1 LNTGELLLDI
11 SVTPV
16 GVENPIGFEGIASLS
31 INNGSWRDF
40 FSNQSESFDTIYFQG
55 LVFDFDGRF
64 FDSPADTAQAS
75 SYAARLMVSANNVD
89 QVEFTESKQSL
100 FSTLSTLTG
109 ETEQAYID
117 TSVNVMLEAS
127 LPGLEQPL
135 QVVLSSERDGLE
147 SGFLAEGSRIDFG
160 NKIIAIEGAYT
171 DQTGAA
177 IIRNQDNVEIDLFEQ
192 NAQGRFGTIRVDDN
206 AIGWLENTSLGARAV
221 FNNGLFESV
230 Y

>member
-1 LNTGELLLDI
+1 
-11 SVTPV
+11 
-16 GVENPIGFEGIASLS
+16 
-31 INNGSWRDF
+31 
-40 FSNQSESFDTIYFQG
+40 
-55 LVFDFDGRF
+55 
-64 FDSPADTAQAS
+64 
-75 SYAARLMVSANNVD
+75 MVSANNVD